1 MKHPSV
7 FSHMTTKLVAVF
19 VLSLFATTLWA
30 DNYYFTASAQG
41 GEGGNV
47 YISTQSELSSLGV
60 FSLDAIQGKNTFP
73 YNFSQYKVSDVTYGY
88 MTPEMYYQFGSIW
101 YCYSSTSVECTTP
114 MEQLIDGQPMTISA
128 HDLAHMYFSDDG
140 YFSAMPIFYVFTHAN
155 PGYICTGVTAPED
168 YTRDLSLINDGSYH
182 IYLGANKLNGWN
194 AATNLDEAI
203 ANNKICNVGTFTAQF
218 AKSHVTD
225 LNTSATTIST
235 DSNNPTAMTMTTK
248 EVDVV
253 FNVENFTSAADFV
266 TTGLPVGYTTS
277 VNTENGTIKFHFTLS
292 ATGVDGTYSRT
303 ISIRGAAEDDTQ
315 KQTVT
320 IYWSENNI
328 TRDATELPLHFET
341 EAEFNMITVS
351 KGSGIS
357 YGGPNR
363 VNYDGEGEGT
373 WKVHFSGQPGAIQFT
388 ADANSASTWS
398 LSEGSTSECS
408 NLILFGGNISG
419 DYSHNLKANSR
430 YVNINFAQG
439 IACSLHDFTI
449 NAFSGFTL
457 DVDGVALPLQETPSQ
472 KEINIVA
479 VNNSLLTV
487 SCTDED
493 FDCKLVKNND
503 GKTAILTITSYAKIS
518 KSVTITIS
526 NGSQTSII
534 PACSYIAPVKLPV
547 DLTNSEDPYLY
558 YKLVSDSK
566 FTSWDPVKRT
576 LTYNESNGIDSRY
589 VVFQFDG
596 APESLFFTYNST
608 NFNRNVN
615 VSYSTNGYSW
625 EDVDTQVESLFGTT
639 ITMSA
644 PLPWNAQYV
653 RLECSSDWP
662 KEATLEQLRITSGI
676 PEGSGAFRIGKNFFA
691 TLEDALAYANDHK
704 ADALT
709 ILALEDYTLPA
720 GNYTLPVKATLVI
733 PCHEEQTDS
742 MGTVTVAT
750 ENYIRPSAFRTLTF
764 ADGVN
769 LNVYGKIEVSGRI
782 YSAQP
787 ELSVPSGTY
796 GHLVMNAGSHVTL
809 NSGAFMQAY
818 GFVTGEGEILVNNG
832 ADTQELFQVMDW
844 KGGVASATIAGV
856 LGDNPEETLAKK
868 VFIVNQYYFQSI
880 EVPTVYRAGSHA
892 YGMLNVQVYGNI
904 NIDTRVM
911 VVGLSD
917 ENAMFKMDED
927 KISDKN
933 VWVRK
938 RYDAANDLQVYEI
951 NSSAYLGSMVI
962 NAMGFAFNSADY
974 VLPITS
980 NFKIHVLTGSMG
992 ITENTL
998 LLPGATIEVDKEAT
1012 AYIDDNKSL
1021 YVCGKDNWGKYV
1033 YARSGYTYGT
1043 HVRYTPEWGTS
1054 CPRACTTLDDLGDA
1068 TINVH
1073 GTFDVLGKLLTSES
1087 GANIFSTNEDAGT
1100 ILFYNAGI
1108 TTNETVWQV
1117 TSNTTPPTF
1126 ESFTCVPAILR
1137 NGDNTTASIS
1147 GAAEGTSYCYYDN
1160 RWRTMFVDEDNPAF
1174 VYDNYATYYAK
1185 PSDYVAIQLTKS
1197 GGVFIGNDDHTFSSL
1212 DGKRLFILRDADS
1225 QWWEVTIQNNYYY
1238 CPKNGKYYYYDED
1251 EEDWKE
1257 KTFTVTW
1264 KNFDGTTLHMSEDP
1278 IIYAEYQVV
1287 YGTVPEYLGS
1297 TPTREATADYTYDFI
1312 GWTPEITP
1320 VTGDVVYTAKYQETQ
1335 RKYTVIFLNE
1345 NGGEIERHFYALG
1358 DMPECENTPQK
1369 GDLEKTYTLIW
1380 EPAIGAVN
1388 GDQTYRATFVENAPT
1403 EYTIRFV
1410 NYDGTELQN
1419 SSVAVGTLPAYNGAT
1434 PTKPSTFDDDFTFSG
1449 WSPQLKPVDGAITYT
1464 ATFDKTKKTYA
1475 IRFFESDGTTQI
1487 GTTQT
1492 LEVGATPQV
1501 PAYTHAPQA
1510 GHTFTLYWTP
1520 AVGTVTGAQDYVGRF
1535 TDEVS
1540 RYAVTLVAPH
1550 ATVAGAGVYDY
1561 DEDPEAVSITLTP
1574 DENYTFV
1581 HWLNEN
1587 GVIVS
1592 TDPSFT
1598 TSVTANRTFTAVLNG
1613 PVTYTVAYKGNGA
1626 TKGSTMSS
1634 KHICGVD
1641 QNLTLNGFSRVGYTF
1656 AGWNTAAD
1664 GTGTSYTD
1672 GQSVLD
1678 LTTIQESTVNL
1689 YAQWNPRTDIAYTVE
1704 YFRENIGGSYPDNP
1718 QETVAKTDGIADA
1731 LMSITPEK
1739 SYVGYATPVA
1749 QSVTI
1754 AANGTTI
1761 VKFYYTRATVAMA
1774 DYTVNH
1780 YQQNLAD
1787 DLYTLID
1794 TENLQTNANTSVTP
1808 ATKSYTGFTAPPT
1821 QTVTVVADGSTV
1833 VDYYYTRNTY
1843 TVTFRDDNN
1852 TLQTS
1857 QVKHGAMPVYNG
1869 ATPTKDATAEYTYTF
1884 NAWSPAITIATAAA
1898 TYTATFTETP
1908 NSYTLTWTTDG
1919 DPLTGGYT
1927 SGTVAYGTA
1936 IVKPNTPT
1944 KAGATFAG
1952 WTPSV
1957 PTTMPAS
1964 DLTLTAVFS
1973 TSSVSYFVQY
1983 NAPGATGSM
1992 LRSTHTI
1999 GVPSR
2004 LTKNTFV
2011 RPGYEFLGWTTGA
2024 TAGVEYADE
2033 AEVTQLTTAPNS
2045 IVQLYACWAFRA
2057 SVLYDGPTGGQ
2068 TWEDAAAALQTQ
2080 LTELKTRCED
2090 NPDLKCDITIQ
2101 RTLRHDGTLQPL
2113 CLPFSVSAADIAFD
2127 ATCPLYQAYIYSYD
2141 YRVKTV
2147 SSTVDVMIRR
2157 VNHVI
2162 AGVPYLVKFLD
2173 GNEQNTLTFHGV
2185 RVTEDE
2191 ALMETSAPMDYIGN
2205 LVPEA
2210 KSVSQSILYVDDN
2223 NLLNWWNGEGD
2234 SYLRGFRG
2242 YFSVH
2247 AAAQKSIRRGMRI
2260 NLVEQ
2265 QDSET
2270 PTDLD
2275 LIPSTEQ
2282 DTNEQTQK
2290 LIIDNQL
2297 YVVRRGIFYNA
2308 LGTPVYMEIIMD
2320 R

>member
-47 YISTQSELSSLGV
+47 YISTQNELSSMGL
-60 FSLDAIQGKNTFP
+60 FSLDANHGKSTFP
-73 YNFSQYKVSDVTYGY
+73 FDFAQYKLNDVTYGY
-88 MTPEMYYQFGSIW
+88 MIPEMYYQFGSIW

-114 MEQLIDGQPMTISA
+114 MEQLIDGQPMSISA

-218 AKSHVTD
+218 AKSHVTG
-225 LNTSATTIST
+225 LNYSIMST
-235 DSNNPTAMTMTTK
+235 DPMSPTVMTASTMA
-248 EVDVV
+248 VDVV
-253 FNVENFTSAADFV
+253 FNAVNFSAKEDFV
-266 TTGLPVGYTTS
+266 ISGVPEGVTAS
-277 VNTENGTIKFHFTLS
+277 VNPANGTILFQFTIS
-292 ATGVDGTYSRT
+292 ATGVNGTHSKE
-303 ISIRGAAEDDTQ
+303 ISVKGAAEDDTQ

-328 TRDATELPLHFET
+328 TRDALQLPLHFEN
-341 EAEFNMITVS
+341 EEEFNMITLYR
-351 KGSGIS
+351 GTGIS
-357 YGGPNR
+357 YGGPNK
-363 VNYDGEGEGT
+363 VNYDGVGEGT
-373 WKVHFSGQPGAIQFT
+373 WKVHFSGRPGAIRFT
-388 ADANSASTWS
+388 TDANSSAGWEMM
-398 LSEGSTSECS
+398 EGSTSACS
-408 NLILFGGNISG
+408 NVIMSGGNISG
-419 DYSHNLKANSR
+419 EYRHTLKESSQYVSITFPSGTANVISD
-430 YVNINFAQG
+430 FS
-439 IACSLHDFTI
+439 IATYDG
-449 NAFSGFTL
+449 FSMN
-457 DVDGVALPLQETPSQ
+457 VDGVAIPLQETPAQ

-479 VNNSLLTV
+479 VDNSTLTV
-487 SCTDED
+487 SCTDAD
-493 FDCKLVKNND
+493 FECNLYRNPN
-503 GKTAILTITSYAKIS
+503 GKDAVLTIVNHAKIPKVAS
-518 KSVTITIS
+518 ITIS
-526 NGSQTSII
+526 AGSQSNTI
-534 PACSYIAPVKLPV
+534 PVISFIAPIKLPI
-547 DLTNSEDPYLY
+547 DLTNSEDPYLFY
-558 YKLVSDSK
+558 ELVDGSK
-566 FTSWDPVKRT
+566 FASWNPSSRIIT
-576 LTYNESNGIDSRY
+576 LGESQGVYERY
-589 VVFQFDG
+589 VV
-596 APESLFFTYNST
+596 LR
-608 NFNRNVN
+608 FNGTPDEL
-615 VSYSTNGYSW
+615 SFLYTAGTNGLLAIQCSADNTIW
-625 EDVDTQVESLFGTT
+625 NDVEFVESYVQSQ
-639 ITMSA
+639 IQVSA
-644 PLPWNAQYV
+644 SLPQDARYVRIQYV
-653 RLECSSDWP
+653 NTDRTKSV
-662 KEATLEQLRITSGI
+662 ALEQLRITSGI
-676 PEGSGAFRIGKNFFA
+676 PQGTGAFRIGSSYFT
-691 TLEDALAYANDHK
+691 TLEDALAYANNHK
-704 ADALT
+704 TETLT

-720 GNYTLPVKATLVI
+720 GNYTLPANATLLV
-733 PCHEEQTDS
+733 PCCAEQTEP
-742 MGTVTVAT
+742 MGTTTVALD
-750 ENYIRPSAFRTLTF
+750 NYTVPSAYRTLTF

-787 ELSVPSGTY
+787 ELSAPCGTY
-796 GHLVMNAGSHVTL
+796 GQLVMNTGSRVTL
-809 NSGAFMQAY
+809 NSGAFLLVY
-818 GFVTGEGEILVNNG
+818 GFATGNGEIIVNNG

-892 YGMLNVQVYGNI
+892 YGMLNVQVYGEI
-904 NIDTRVM
+904 KIDTRVM
-911 VVGLSD
+911 VVGLTD

-927 KISDKN
+927 KATDKN

-938 RYDAANDLQVYEI
+938 RYDAVNDRQVYEI

-962 NAMGFAFNSADY
+962 DAMGFAFNSADY

-980 NFKIHVLTGSMG
+980 NFNIHVLSGTMG

-1043 HVRYTPEWGTS
+1043 HVRYTPDWGTS

-1073 GTFDVLGKLLTSES
+1073 GTFEVIGKLLTSES
-1087 GANIFSTNEDAGT
+1087 GANIFSTNADAGT

-1108 TTNETVWQV
+1108 TAGETVWQV
-1117 TSNTTPPTF
+1117 TSNTPTF
-1126 ESFTCVPAILR
+1126 ESFACVPAILR

-1185 PSDYVAIQLTKS
+1185 PSDYVAIQLTKTA
-1197 GGVFIGNDDHTFSSL
+1197 GEFIGNDDHTFSSL
-1212 DGKRLFILRDADS
+1212 DGQRLFILRDADS

-1238 CPKNGKYYYYDED
+1238 CAKNGKYYYYDED
-1251 EEDWKE
+1251 EEDWIE

-1278 IIYAEYQVV
+1278 VVYAEYQVV
-1287 YGTVPEYLGS
+1287 YGTLPEYLGS

-1312 GWTPEITP
+1312 GWTPDIAP

-1358 DMPECENTPQK
+1358 DMPECENVPTK
-1369 GDLEKTYTLIW
+1369 SDLEKSYTLIW

-1388 GDQTYRATFVENAPT
+1388 GDQTYRATFLENAPT

-1410 NYDGTELQN
+1410 NYDGTELQS
-1419 SSVAVGTLPAYNGAT
+1419 SSVAVGTLPAYTGQT

-1449 WSPQLKPVDGAITYT
+1449 WSPALKPVDGAITYT

-1487 GTTQT
+1487 GATQT

-1501 PAYTHAPQA
+1501 PAYTHAPQS

-1540 RYAVTLVAPH
+1540 RYAITLVAPH

-1581 HWLNEN
+1581 HWLDEN

-1634 KHICGVD
+1634 RHICGVD
-1641 QNLTLNGFSRVGYTF
+1641 HNLTLNGFSRVGYTF

-1664 GTGTSYTD
+1664 GTGTSFTD
-1672 GQSVLD
+1672 GQTVRD
-1678 LTTIQESTVNL
+1678 LSLVQESTVNL
-1689 YAQWNPRTDIAYTVE
+1689 YAQWTPRTDIAYTVE

-1718 QETVAKTDGIADA
+1718 QETVAKTDGTADA

-1749 QSVTI
+1749 QFVTI

-1794 TENLQTNANTSVTP
+1794 TENLQANANSSVTP
-1808 ATKSYTGFTAPPT
+1808 ATKVYEGFTAPAT
-1821 QTVTVVADGSTV
+1821 QTKTITADGQLLIE
-1833 VDYYYTRNTY
+1833 YYYTRNKY
-1843 TVTFRDDNN
+1843 LITFKDGNN
-1852 TLQTS
+1852 AVLQTS
-1857 QVKHGAMPVYNG
+1857 QVKYG
-1869 ATPTKDATAEYTYTF
+1869 ATPQYEGTAPQKAATAEYTYTF
-1884 NAWSPAITIATAAA
+1884 STWSPAVEPATAAA
-1898 TYTATFTETP
+1898 TYTATFTQAA
-1908 NSYTLTWTTDG
+1908 NSYTISWVTDG
-1919 DPLTGGYT
+1919 DALTGNYT
-1927 SGTVAYGTA
+1927 TGSVAYGTK
-1936 IVKPNTPT
+1936 IVQPNMPT

-1957 PTTMPAS
+1957 PGTMPAADISFTATFVTTS
-1964 DLTLTAVFS
+1964 DAVYY
-1973 TSSVSYFVQY
+1973 VRY

-1992 LRSTHTI
+1992 LVSSHVL
-1999 GVPSR
+1999 GAPSR
-2004 LTKNTFV
+2004 LNKNTFV
-2011 RPGYEFLGWTTGA
+2011 RTGYVFLGWTTGR

-2033 AEVTQLTTAPNS
+2033 AEITDLTTVPNA
-2045 IVQLYACWAFRA
+2045 IVQLYACWSFEAA
-2057 SVLYDGPTGGQ
+2057 VLYDAPTAGQ
-2068 TWEDAAAALQTQ
+2068 TLQQAADALQMQ
-2080 LTELKTRCED
+2080 LTNLRQSCED
-2090 NPDLKCDITIQ
+2090 NPDLRCDVTIH
-2101 RTLRHDGTLQPL
+2101 RTLRHDGSLQPI
-2113 CLPFSVSAADIAFD
+2113 CLPFSVAAADIAFD
-2127 ATCPLYQAYIYSYD
+2127 ATCPLYQAAIYSYD

-2157 VNHVI
+2157 VNHII
-2162 AGVPYLVKFLD
+2162 AGVPYLIKFQSGSDQQKL
-2173 GNEQNTLTFHGV
+2173 EFHGV
-2185 RVTEDE
+2185 RFTADN
-2191 ALMETSAPMDYIGN
+2191 ALIEESAPMNYVGA
-2205 LVPEA
+2205 LLPEA
-2210 KSVSQSILYVDDN
+2210 KVSGQNVLYVGDN
-2223 NLLNWWNGEGD
+2223 NQLEWWNGEGET
-2234 SYLRGFRG
+2234 YLRGFRG
-2242 YFSVH
+2242 FFQLNASG
-2247 AAAQKSIRRGMRI
+2247 QRSIRRGMVV
-2260 NLVEQ
+2260 NLIEQ
-2265 QDSET
+2265 EDDAQKET
-2270 PTDLD
+2270 PTGMD
-2275 LIPSTEQ
+2275 ENQ
-2282 DTNEQTQK
+2282 NQNEEVK
-2290 LIIDNQL
+2290 KVIIDNQL
-2297 YVVRRGIFYNA
+2297 YIIRRGTYYNA

-2320 R
+2320 M

>member
-1 MKHPSV
+1 MCLNYLRIPKNRRIFARLLCAYAYVCTYTLLIKDMKHPSV
-7 FSHMTTKLVAVF
+7 FSHMTTKLVAAI
-19 VLSLFATTLWA
+19 VL
-30 DNYYFTASAQG
+30 
-41 GEGGNV
+41 V
-47 YISTQSELSSLGV
+47 
-60 FSLDAIQGKNTFP
+60 
-73 YNFSQYKVSDVTYGY
+73 
-88 MTPEMYYQFGSIW
+88 
-101 YCYSSTSVECTTP
+101 
-114 MEQLIDGQPMTISA
+114 
-128 HDLAHMYFSDDG
+128 
-140 YFSAMPIFYVFTHAN
+140 
-155 PGYICTGVTAPED
+155 
-168 YTRDLSLINDGSYH
+168 
-182 IYLGANKLNGWN
+182 
-194 AATNLDEAI
+194 
-203 ANNKICNVGTFTAQF
+203 
-218 AKSHVTD
+218 
-225 LNTSATTIST
+225 
-235 DSNNPTAMTMTTK
+235 
-248 EVDVV
+248 
-253 FNVENFTSAADFV
+253 
-266 TTGLPVGYTTS
+266 
-277 VNTENGTIKFHFTLS
+277 
-292 ATGVDGTYSRT
+292 
-303 ISIRGAAEDDTQ
+303 
-315 KQTVT
+315 
-320 IYWSENNI
+320 
-328 TRDATELPLHFET
+328 
-341 EAEFNMITVS
+341 
-351 KGSGIS
+351 
-357 YGGPNR
+357 
-363 VNYDGEGEGT
+363 
-373 WKVHFSGQPGAIQFT
+373 
-388 ADANSASTWS
+388 
-398 LSEGSTSECS
+398 
-408 NLILFGGNISG
+408 
-419 DYSHNLKANSR
+419 
-430 YVNINFAQG
+430 
-439 IACSLHDFTI
+439 
-449 NAFSGFTL
+449 
-457 DVDGVALPLQETPSQ
+457 
-472 KEINIVA
+472 
-479 VNNSLLTV
+479 LLT
-487 SCTDED
+487 
-493 FDCKLVKNND
+493 
-503 GKTAILTITSYAKIS
+503 
-518 KSVTITIS
+518 
-526 NGSQTSII
+526 
-534 PACSYIAPVKLPV
+534 
-547 DLTNSEDPYLY
+547 TNIWAGN
-558 YKLVSDSK
+558 K
-566 FTSWDPVKRT
+566 
-576 LTYNESNGIDSRY
+576 
-589 VVFQFDG
+589 
-596 APESLFFTYNST
+596 
-608 NFNRNVN
+608 
-615 VSYSTNGYSW
+615 
-625 EDVDTQVESLFGTT
+625 
-639 ITMSA
+639 
-644 PLPWNAQYV
+644 
-653 RLECSSDWP
+653 
-662 KEATLEQLRITSGI
+662 
-676 PEGSGAFRIGKNFFA
+676 FRIGDNYFQ
-691 TLEDALAYANDHK
+691 TLEDALAYANNDKHVTNM
-704 ADALT
+704 T

-720 GNYTLPVKATLVI
+720 GNYTLPAKATLVI
-733 PCHEEQTDS
+733 PCHEQQTDS

-764 ADGVN
+764 AEGVN

-856 LGDNPEETLAKK
+856 GGGEDAEDILAKK

-927 KISDKN
+927 KISDRN

-938 RYDAANDLQVYEI
+938 RYDAVHDQQVYEI

-980 NFKIHVLTGSMG
+980 NFKIHVLSGYMG
-992 ITENTL
+992 ITERTL
-998 LLPGATIEVDKEAT
+998 LLPGATIEVDKQAT
-1012 AYIDDNKSL
+1012 AYIDEERSL
-1021 YVCGKDNWGKYV
+1021 YVCDHNDWDKYV
-1033 YARSGYTYGT
+1033 YAGGENFVYGT
-1043 HVRYTPEWGTS
+1043 HVRYTPDWGTS
-1054 CPRACTTLDDLGDA
+1054 CPRACNTLDDLGDA

-1073 GTFDVLGKLLTSES
+1073 GTFDVLGKLLTTQS

-1100 ILFYNAGI
+1100 ISFY
-1108 TTNETVWQV
+1108 TTGTTENELVWQV
-1117 TSNTTPPTF
+1117 QMDGF
-1126 ESFTCVPAILR
+1126 HSFTCVPAILR
-1137 NGDNTTASIS
+1137 NEDNTTTSIS

-1160 RWRTMFVDEDNPAF
+1160 RWRTMFIDEDNPMF
-1174 VYDNYATYYAK
+1174 VYDNYGDYYAK
-1185 PSDYVAIQLTKS
+1185 PSDYVPLQAYKMFDHF
-1197 GGVFIGNDDHTFSSL
+1197 VGNDDHTFSSL

-1312 GWTPEITP
+1312 GWTPEITA
-1320 VTGDVVYTAKYQETQ
+1320 VTSDIVYTAKYQETQ

-1358 DMPECENTPQK
+1358 DMPECDNTPQK

-1410 NYDGTELQN
+1410 NYDGTELQS
-1419 SSVAVGTLPAYNGAT
+1419 SSVAVNTMPAYTGQT

-1487 GTTQT
+1487 GATQN
-1492 LEVGATPQV
+1492 LDVGATPQV
-1501 PAYTHAPQA
+1501 PAYAHNPQP

-1520 AVGTVTGAQDYVGRF
+1520 AVGTVTGNQDYVGNF
-1535 TDEVS
+1535 TDEIS

-1550 ATVAGAGVYDY
+1550 ATVWGAGVYEYNEND
-1561 DEDPEAVSITLTP
+1561 DAVEIDIEP

-1664 GTGTSYTD
+1664 GTGTSFTD
-1672 GQSVLD
+1672 GQTVRD
-1678 LTTIQESTVNL
+1678 LSLVQESTVNL
-1689 YAQWNPRTDIAYTVE
+1689 YAQWTPRTDIAYTVE
-1704 YFRENIGGSYPDNP
+1704 YFRESANGTYPDNP
-1718 QETVAKTDGIADA
+1718 YESVAKSDGTADA
-1731 LMSITPEK
+1731 QKTITPEK
-1739 SYVGYATPVA
+1739 SYTGYDTPAA

-1761 VKFYYTRATVAMA
+1761 VKFYYTRATVVVVA
-1774 DYTVNH
+1774 YTVKH

-1794 TENLQTNANTSVTP
+1794 TDNLQTNANSSVTP
-1808 ATKSYTGFTAPPT
+1808 ATKSYTGFTAPAT

-1833 VDYYYTRNTY
+1833 VEYYYTRNTY

-1857 QVKHGAMPVYNG
+1857 QVKHGATPSYIG

-1884 NAWSPAITIATAAA
+1884 STWSPAVAVATAAA
-1898 TYTATFTETP
+1898 TYTATFTQAA
-1908 NSYTLTWTTDG
+1908 NSYTISWVTDG
-1919 DPLTGGYT
+1919 DPLTGNYTNGLTAYGTTIVAPVPTKTGYT
-1927 SGTVAYGTA
+1927 FAGWNPALPSSMPAEDVTYTATWTAAGNTAYTVKHYQQNLNDDQYTLIDTDNLVGETDAQVTPAVKSYVGFTAPATQTKTITADGQLLIEYYYTRNKYLITFKDGNNAVLQTSQVKYGATPQYEGTAPQKAASAEYSYTWTGAWTPAIEPATAAATYTATFTQTANTYTITWITDGDALTGNYTTGSVAYGTK
-1936 IVKPNTPT
+1936 IVQPNMPT

-1957 PTTMPAS
+1957 PGTMPAADISFTATFVTTS
-1964 DLTLTAVFS
+1964 DAVYY
-1973 TSSVSYFVQY
+1973 VRY

-1992 LRSTHTI
+1992 LVSSHVL
-1999 GVPSR
+1999 GAPSR
-2004 LTKNTFV
+2004 LNKNTFV
-2011 RPGYEFLGWTTGA
+2011 RTGYVFLGWTTGR

-2033 AEVTQLTTAPNS
+2033 AEITDLTTVPNA
-2045 IVQLYACWAFRA
+2045 IVQLYACWSFEAA
-2057 SVLYDGPTGGQ
+2057 VLYDAPTAGQ
-2068 TWEDAAAALQTQ
+2068 TLQQAADALQMQ
-2080 LTELKTRCED
+2080 LTNLRQSCED
-2090 NPDLKCDITIQ
+2090 NPDLRCDVTIH
-2101 RTLRHDGTLQPL
+2101 RTLRHDGSLQPI
-2113 CLPFSVSAADIAFD
+2113 CLPFSVAAVDIND
-2127 ATCPLYQAYIYSYD
+2127 PSNPLYQAAIYSYD

-2157 VNHVI
+2157 VNHII
-2162 AGVPYLVKFLD
+2162 AGVPYLIKFQSGFDQQKL
-2173 GNEQNTLTFHGV
+2173 EFHGV
-2185 RVTEDE
+2185 RFTADN
-2191 ALMETSAPMDYIGN
+2191 ALIEESAPMNYVGA
-2205 LVPEA
+2205 LLPEA
-2210 KSVSQSILYVDDN
+2210 KVSGQNVLYVGDN
-2223 NLLNWWNGEGD
+2223 NQLEWWNGEGET
-2234 SYLRGFRG
+2234 YLRGFRG
-2242 YFSVH
+2242 FFQLNASG
-2247 AAAQKSIRRGMRI
+2247 QRSIRRGMVV
-2260 NLVEQ
+2260 NLIEQ
-2265 QDSET
+2265 EDDAQKET
-2270 PTDLD
+2270 PTGMD
-2275 LIPSTEQ
+2275 ENQ
-2282 DTNEQTQK
+2282 NQNEEVK
-2290 LIIDNQL
+2290 KVIIDNQL
-2297 YVVRRGIFYNA
+2297 YIIRRGTYYNA

-2320 R
+2320 M